1 MEKNA
6 LVFAK
11 KIKIRM
17 NKQIL
22 PDIFMLFAHRFN
34 IVNGYYFFIHFNLLF
49 N

>member
-34 IVNGYYFFIHFNLLF
+34 YFIALIIIK
-49 N
+49 